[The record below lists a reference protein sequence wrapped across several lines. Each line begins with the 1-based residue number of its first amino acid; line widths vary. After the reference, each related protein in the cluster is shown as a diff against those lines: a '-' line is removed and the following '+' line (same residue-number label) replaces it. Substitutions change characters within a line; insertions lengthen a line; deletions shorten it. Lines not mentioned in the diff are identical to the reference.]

1 MSERAHSYLS
11 SKCQVQSTDNRGGH
25 TVVAREAIAKGELIV
40 VWSGKLVDGEELE
53 ALPATVKR
61 YSLQVEENHYLVSLT
76 DCEPP
81 DFVNHCCEPNSGL
94 SGQIALVA
102 MRDIPAGE
110 EITYDYAMSDG
121 SSYDEF
127 PCGCGA
133 PECRGRVSGD
143 DWKRPDLWQRYAGYF
158 SPYLQ
163 RRIAAERKRRLAA
176 SAERVARRRA
186 RAEDGPAVLFRE

>member
-11 SKCQVQSTDNRGGH
+11 PKCEVRTVDDRGGH

-40 VWSGKLVDGEELE
+40 VWSGMLVDGTELD
-53 ALPATVKR
+53 ALPASVRR
-61 YSLQVEENHYLVSLT
+61 YSLQVEENQYLVSLS

-81 DFVNHCCEPNSGL
+81 DYVNHCCDPNAGL

-102 MRDIPAGE
+102 MRDIAPGE

-121 SSYDEF
+121 SAYDEF
-127 PCGCGA
+127 TCGCGA
-133 PECRGRVSGD
+133 ADCRGRVTGD
-143 DWKRPDLWQRYAGYF
+143 DWRRPSLWQKYAGYF

-163 RRIAAERKRRLAA
+163 RRIAAERKKRLAA
-176 SAERVARRRA
+176 SADRAARRRSVSIPIMP
-186 RAEDGPAVLFRE
+186 AE